1 MTLAATLELLEPT
14 NVNKTRDALLSARHL
29 DGTFYTSRDVEALEK
44 QRIFMKEW
52 LFLAR
57 EEEELDQ
64 RVREFEKIQKES
76 FAKLQQKTFRQRTL
90 LLA

>member
-1 MTLAATLELLEPT
+1 M
-14 NVNKTRDALLSARHL
+14 VVCVCVCVCSCVQVR
-29 DGTFYTSRDVEALEK
+29 
-44 QRIFMKEW
+44 Q
-52 LFLAR
+52 FLAR

-64 RVREFEKIQKES
+64 RVREFEKREKES